1 MPGPNAMSSY
11 HMESELQA
19 YFGLENSLWVVITYI
34 WSLKCIYSANKT
46 FGVNI
51 FYSRWEF
58 EDEVRLQDAVS
69 REETKRKRQ
78 KQRETG
84 MSECDYFL
92 EECCCGAKEL
102 LIGRIKL
109 VIRMRFPIR
118 VCTKSTCLLSGSG
131 FLLVL
136 NWLLSVF
143 PPECMEQW
151 K

>member
-1 MPGPNAMSSY
+1 M
-11 HMESELQA
+11 
-19 YFGLENSLWVVITYI
+19 
-34 WSLKCIYSANKT
+34 
-46 FGVNI
+46 
-51 FYSRWEF
+51 
-58 EDEVRLQDAVS
+58 RLQDAVS

-131 FLLVL
+131 FLFVL
-136 NWLLSVF
+136 N
-143 PPECMEQW
+143 
-151 K
+151 